1 MQNFVELIQ
10 NINSKV
16 NSVVWGPPM
25 LILMLLTGLY
35 LTCGPRYFQIRRF
48 CYTIK
53 NTVAAILK
61 DRKVTKTKDEKA
73 ISQFQALAR
82 SEERRVGKECRSRWS
97 PYH

>member
-35 LTCGPRYFQIRRF
+35 LTCGTRFFQIRRF

-53 NTVAAILK
+53 NTVARRQSCYRQPLQ
-61 DRKVTKTKDEKA
+61 R
-73 ISQFQALAR
+73 
-82 SEERRVGKECRSRWS
+82 ERR
-97 PYH
+97 PP

>member
-35 LTCGPRYFQIRRF
+35 LTCGTRF
-48 CYTIK
+48 FKYAVLLH
-53 NTVAAILK
+53 N
-61 DRKVTKTKDEKA
+61 
-73 ISQFQALAR
+73 
-82 SEERRVGKECRSRWS
+82 
-97 PYH
+97 

>member
-35 LTCGPRYFQIRRF
+35 LTCGTRFFQIRRF
-48 CYTIK
+48 LLH
-53 NTVAAILK
+53 N
-61 DRKVTKTKDEKA
+61 
-73 ISQFQALAR
+73 
-82 SEERRVGKECRSRWS
+82 
-97 PYH
+97 